1 MPFSPHQ
8 LAAKYEAEFAK
19 HRTLQR
25 WWLTT
30 TQLREECNVVDS
42 RTAEQKLAAVRML
55 LAQHFKMLEQA
66 TISGGVWGAAW
77 QYSFLPPTEGGQ
89 AVGASNTEHAA
100 VAADV
105 TNRARLAEAI
115 KKART

>member
-19 HRTLQR
+19 HRTLQSL
-25 WWLTT
+25 WLTT
-30 TQLREECNVVDS
+30 TQLWEECNVVDG
-42 RTAEQKLAAVRML
+42 RTAEQKLATVRML

-115 KKART
+115 KKAGQ